1 MSIREVSAATLS
13 QAVYELFLK
22 ACVVPCRDVLDA
34 LEHARQQES
43 GPAAEVLRQLAENA
57 KIA

>member
-1 MSIREVSAATLS
+1 MSIREVSAASLS

-34 LEHARQQES
+34 LE
-43 GPAAEVLRQLAENA
+43 
-57 KIA
+57 